1 MIYNLIFLRFWKVQ
15 LTIFFLRNKVGNMS
29 KTEWR
34 NLLTDKL
41 NDKQKSAVKS
51 IEGETL
57 VIAGAGSGK
66 TAVLTRRCAYLICL
80 GVVPGSILSLT
91 FTNKAAAEMNKRIK
105 EILAEIGV
113 NLPIIPPWKEDYL
126 SNPLFCTFHSLGVRI
141 LREFGQSLGYKKE
154 FTILDKED
162 HLKLIRSIMKE
173 MNLDQK
179 QILPSLVSHF
189 IGLCK
194 QELLTA
200 ENSSLLS
207 KEFLPIFHGIYAKYE
222 DRLRKNQSVDF
233 DDLVI
238 LPYLILRDNETARN
252 ICQNRWR
259 HVQIDEFQDTNKAQF
274 AMVKLLYPPN

>member
-1 MIYNLIFLRFWKVQ
+1 MEILSDWENKLISQ
-15 LTIFFLRNKVGNMS
+15 
-29 KTEWR
+29 
-34 NLLTDKL
+34 L
-41 NDKQKSAVKS
+41 NDNQKRAVRS
-51 IEGETL
+51 IVGQTL

-80 GVVPGSILSLT
+80 GVVPGRILSLT

-105 EILAEIGV
+105 EILSDIGV
-113 NLPIIPPWKEDYL
+113 NLPIVPPWKEDYI

-141 LREFGQSLGYKKE
+141 LREFGSSLGYKKE

-179 QILPSLVSHF
+179 QVLPSLVSHF
-189 IGLCK
+189 IGQCK

-200 ENSSLLS
+200 SDSHLLS
-207 KEFLPIFHGIYAKYE
+207 KEFLPVFHQIYAKYE
-222 DRLRKNQSVDF
+222 ERLRKNQSVDF

-238 LPYLILRDNETARN
+238 LPYLILKTNEQARAT
-252 ICQNRWR
+252 CQARWM
-259 HVQIDEFQDTNKAQF
+259 HIQIDEFQDTNKAQF
-274 AMVKLLYPPN
+274 EMVKLLYPPE

>member
-1 MIYNLIFLRFWKVQ
+1 MPNSDW
-15 LTIFFLRNKVGNMS
+15 
-29 KTEWR
+29 E
-34 NLLTDKL
+34 NLLTNKL

-51 IEGETL
+51 TKGETL

-80 GVVPGSILSLT
+80 GVVPGRILSLT

-105 EILAEIGV
+105 EILAEIGI
-113 NLPIIPPWKEDYL
+113 NLPIMPPWKEDYL

-141 LREFGQSLGYKKE
+141 LREFGHTLGYKKE

-162 HLKLIRSIMKE
+162 HLKLIRAIMKE

-189 IGLCK
+189 IGQCK

-207 KEFLPIFHGIYAKYE
+207 KEFLTVFHQIYAKYE
-222 DRLRKNQSVDF
+222 EKLRKNQSVDF

-238 LPYLILRDNETARN
+238 LPYLILKENLEARN

-259 HVQIDEFQDTNKAQF
+259 HIQIDEFQDTNKAQF
-274 AMVKLLYPPN
+274 EMVKLLYPSQS

>member
-1 MIYNLIFLRFWKVQ
+1 MVDWQNI
-15 LTIFFLRNKVGNMS
+15 LTG
-29 KTEWR
+29 
-34 NLLTDKL
+34 KL

-51 IEGETL
+51 ITGQTL

-80 GVVPGSILSLT
+80 GVTPGKILSLT

-105 EILAEIGV
+105 EILTEIGI
-113 NLPIIPPWKEDYL
+113 NLPVLPPWKEDYL

-141 LREFGQSLGYKKE
+141 LREFGQVLGYKKE

-200 ENSSLLS
+200 ENSHLLS
-207 KEFLPIFHGIYAKYE
+207 KEFLPVFHKIYAQYE
-222 DRLRKNQSVDF
+222 ERLKNNQSVDF

-238 LPYLILRDNETARN
+238 IPYLILKNNPEIRK
-252 ICQNRWR
+252 ICQDRWT
-259 HVQIDEFQDTNKAQF
+259 HVQVDEFQDTNKAQF
-274 AMVKLLYPPN
+274 EIIKLLYPTN